1 MEKKLQKLELDRQQE
16 IFISNTDK
24 LVNKYKLSNS
34 IIFTN
39 IQKDLE
45 SKLEEKNN
53 TVYSLQQL
61 LTANQYKTAF
71 VRWQMMAKFETFMHK
86 TKSLP
91 NEEQQQLYKIH
102 LREQILNNYTAM
114 KKQINSTIEVQTKA
128 NHLTKQNNIL
138 E

>member
-1 MEKKLQKLELDRQQE
+1 MKWVNDYTNHVRQQILMEKKLQKLELDRQQE

-61 LTANQYKTAF
+61 LTAN
-71 VRWQMMAKFETFMHK
+71 
-86 TKSLP
+86 
-91 NEEQQQLYKIH
+91 
-102 LREQILNNYTAM
+102 
-114 KKQINSTIEVQTKA
+114 
-128 NHLTKQNNIL
+128 
-138 E
+138 